1 MKIFPSVA
9 SDLYGKLTYDDVDCQ
24 KKIICEFMDEPE
36 MFGEQS
42 VPKTSVHQKTRS
54 MVLPYP
60 KLQHQYDNNSKN
72 TNTNS
77 IIMFIVQE

>member
-36 MFGEQS
+36 MFGEQP
-42 VPKTSVHQKTRS
+42 VPKTSAHLLRPGVWCYHIR
-54 MVLPYP
+54 
-60 KLQHQYDNNSKN
+60 NC
-72 TNTNS
+72 S
-77 IIMFIVQE
+77 ISIMITVITVITAIITV